1 MKKMKES
8 TIVVCEILGASFN
21 TSFITKLTAVF
32 KDHANFRKCSKLL
45 WLSTAF
51 AAFITFLKLNSDFS
65 QNRLYF

>member
-21 TSFITKLTAVF
+21 TSFIAKLTAVF
-32 KDHANFRKCSKLL
+32 KDRANFRKCSELL

-51 AAFITFLKLNSDFS
+51 AAFGRISPFS
-65 QNRLYF
+65 AGLFRTV